1 MTAQRRD
8 GVVMKAELL
17 VPCKNALGEGVQW
30 NGDHQRVWWTDIDG
44 YALWSCDADGGG
56 VEKIKTPERLGSF
69 AFDPDNNILA
79 AFQSGLF
86 RWSLEADRLERL
98 TYFEPDLPM
107 TRYNDGRC
115 DRQGRF
121 VVGGINED
129 ERKPISTLTRYDG
142 SIETL
147 LTGIGVSNSI
157 CFSPDGRWMYFSD
170 TPTKVVHRFAYDT
183 ETGALGPAEVFAT
196 AGGGRR
202 GFPDGACVDA
212 EGAVWSTRFWGGH
225 VQRVMADGSEDM
237 RIDVDAPQVSCACF
251 GGPDLERMFITTA
264 QEELPAKMAAA
275 APLSGGLFVAEPG
288 VKGLPETRYAQRLF

>member
-1 MTAQRRD
+1 ME
-8 GVVMKAELL
+8 VSLMKADLL
-17 VPCKNALGEGVQW
+17 VDCRNALGEGVQW
-30 NGDHQRVWWTDIDG
+30 NADHQRVWWTDING
-44 YALWSCDADGGG
+44 YALWSCDADGGA
-56 VEKIKTPERLGSF
+56 VEKIATQERLGSF

-79 AFQSGLF
+79 AFETGLF

-98 TYFEPDLPM
+98 TTFEPDAPH

-129 ERKPISTLTRYDG
+129 GLTPTTALHRYDG
-142 SIETL
+142 AVETL

-157 CFSPDGRWMYFSD
+157 CFSPDGAWMYFSD
-170 TPTKVVHRFAYDT
+170 TPTKVVRRYAYDV
-183 ETGALGPAEVFAT
+183 ESGALGPSTAFAA
-196 AGGGRR
+196 AGGGRA

-225 VQRVMADGSEDM
+225 VQRVLPDGTEDM
-237 RIDVDAPQVSCACF
+237 RIDVAAPQVSCACF
-251 GGPDLERMFITTA
+251 GGPDLDRLYLTTA
-264 QEELPAKMAAA
+264 QQDLPPKMAAA

-288 VKGLPETRYAQRLF
+288 VRGLPETRYAHRLFD